1 MYTKV
6 SWSNLR
12 PRRVWSAGTAFA
24 AWLVAAGASG
34 CASYHA
40 ATVEDLAPNHRVR
53 MTVDPQTLVELV
65 AFVQGQQ
72 GQLGGQ
78 FLGARGDSAV
88 FRFETPTSYRRV
100 VLHRDAIIE
109 LERRESSPV
118 RTVIFSA
125 GVVGGIGLLA
135 YLGFEGRQE
144 GGDPEPPGPEALV
157 PAFIISVPFGR

>member
-12 PRRVWSAGTAFA
+12 RGQLRRAGTAFA
-24 AWLVAAGASG
+24 AGLAAAGAVG
-34 CASYHA
+34 CATYHP

-53 MTVDPQTLVELV
+53 MTVEPQTLADLV
-65 AFVQGQQ
+65 AFAQGAR

-78 FLGARGDSAV
+78 FLGSKGDSAV
-88 FRFETPTSYRRV
+88 FRFETPASYRRV
-100 VLHRDAIIE
+100 VLHQDAILE

-118 RTVIFSA
+118 RTVILSA

-135 YLGFEGRQE
+135 YLGFEGRE
-144 GGDPEPPGPEALV
+144 DGGDPEPPGPEALV
-157 PAFIISVPFGR
+157 PAVIFSVPIGR